1 MNKFHIVPNVFK
13 NKIGDDTNSQVS
25 INFDST
31 RKELIEFDRDV
42 VVDLKKLYSQEKT
55 NSFKVRPTFKIN
67 YLYDNFYSGT
77 TNSKYKSQLIYNIN
91 NKTSTSISNVD
102 KGFLPSYEFDFFRPN
117 VVNSFGYETIN
128 AFKYNWDYYITYP
141 YTGDSKQNLNVKIG
155 DRFYD
160 WVAEDGIPFVTDLVV
175 QGGFD
180 IVRINCALP
189 HNVNEGESIIVKI
202 DSVSRAYE
210 IFSFGD
216 GTVGSENFVLNILNI
231 DNNISDNKLG
241 ALKRVLFIENSG
253 ETVSSYYV
261 RKHKVISNSDK
272 IAITKSGF
280 ETNAYDEP
288 KVLSF
293 IGDKF
298 SYVKKTSNISYNF
311 TLTDDVSIDDL
322 IDNQNRPLTELYL
335 TAIYKG
341 YSGFFDVIKKGWLFN
356 ITEPTNSWWDNSTLN
371 SNVDITVENYFDEKQ
386 NNFKYFKLLSDI
398 IDGDFCEYNA
408 YNQEEIIISEL
419 YHKIKHSES
428 VFRVSNYDNNKS
440 GYYYKPHNKLQL
452 KVFSDYIET
461 VDKQFAYDVPN
472 YAFYSQ
478 QDGQF
483 RWRDIYSV
491 GFFDEN
497 NNGVNYP
504 FVNGS
509 FYPFVNNVLKLFPE
523 GYDYYEQ
530 VVTKSRRIIIGSTGV
545 GSLIKKPV
553 IDECE

>member
-1 MNKFHIVPNVFK
+1 MNKFHIVPNIFK
-13 NKIGDDTNSQVS
+13 NKLGNDTNSQVP
-25 INFDST
+25 INFDNT
-31 RKELIEFDRDV
+31 RRELIEFDRDV

-55 NSFKVRPTFKIN
+55 NSFKIRPTFKVN

-77 TNSKYKSQLIYNIN
+77 TDTKYKSQLIYNIN
-91 NKTSTSISNVD
+91 NKTSTSTSNVD

-117 VVNSFGYETIN
+117 IPNSFGYETIN

-141 YTGDSKQNLNVKIG
+141 YTNDSKQNLNIKIG

-160 WVAEDGIPFVTDLVV
+160 WVAEDGIPFVTDAIIES
-175 QGGFD
+175 GFD
-180 IVRINCALP
+180 IIRINCALP
-189 HNVNEGESIIVKI
+189 HNINQGEFVSIKI
-202 DSVSRAYE
+202 DSTIRVYE

-216 GTVGSENFVLNILNI
+216 GTFGSENFVLNILNV
-231 DNNISDNKLG
+231 DNSIKDNKLG
-241 ALKRVLFIENSG
+241 TLKRVLSIDNTG
-253 ETVSSYYV
+253 ETISNYYI
-261 RKHKVISNSDK
+261 RKHKVIAKSDK
-272 IAITKSGF
+272 IVITKSGF
-280 ETNAYDEP
+280 EMGAYDEP

-298 SYVKKTSNISYNF
+298 SYIKKTSNAPYNF
-311 TLTDDVSIDDL
+311 TLSSDIEINGL

-335 TAIYKG
+335 TIIYKG

-356 ITEPTNSWWDNSTLN
+356 ITNPTNNWWDNSASS
-371 SNVDITVENYFDEKQ
+371 SNVDINVDNYFDEKQ
-386 NNFKYFKLLSDI
+386 NNFKYFKLSSNV

-408 YNQEEIIISEL
+408 YNQEEIVISEL
-419 YHKIKHSES
+419 YHKIKHSEN
-428 VFRVSNYDNNKS
+428 VFRVAKYDNNKS

-452 KVFSDYIET
+452 KVFSDYVET
-461 VDKQFAYDVPN
+461 VDKKFADNIPN

-478 QDGQF
+478 IDGQF

-509 FYPFVNNVLKLFPE
+509 FYPFVNNVFKLFPE
-523 GYDYYEQ
+523 GYDYYSE
-530 VVTKSRRIIIGSTGV
+530 VVTKSSRIIGSTGV
-545 GSLIKKPV
+545 ESLIVKPV
-553 IDECE
+553 IDDCE